1 MTQNQ
6 PKEPVSQTVD
16 DIDAM
21 WSDDDDKK
29 KKKKGK
35 KGAKNASK
43 TETEETPDQQV
54 KNFTLKV
61 SKTIFCVSQP
71 KTESKQKLKKP
82 LRKKKEK
89 NRKNVKPR
97 RKRRKMNQP
106 APKLHLRLSSLK
118 KVHGNKAKPIC
129 IANYFPKNKVQRSNS
144 GCTL

>member
-1 MTQNQ
+1 MTQNKA
-6 PKEPVSQTVD
+6 KEPVSQTVD

-35 KGAKNASK
+35 KGAKNAPK

-54 KNFTLKV
+54 KNSNSRV
-61 SKTIFCVSQP
+61 SEIIFCVSQP

-97 RKRRKMNQP
+97 RKRRKMNQQP
-106 APKLHLRLSSLK
+106 LKLHLRLSPLK
-118 KVHGNKAKPIC
+118 KVIFEKFWKSGGRFSPMR
-129 IANYFPKNKVQRSNS
+129 KVVNE
-144 GCTL
+144 